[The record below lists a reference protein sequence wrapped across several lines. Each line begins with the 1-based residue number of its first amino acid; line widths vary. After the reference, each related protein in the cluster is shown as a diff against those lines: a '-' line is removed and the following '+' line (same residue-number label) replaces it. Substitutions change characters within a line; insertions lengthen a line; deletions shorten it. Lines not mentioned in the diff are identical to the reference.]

1 MINIFFICLLIR
13 LIIFYQK
20 FAKKYPHRIAIELTG
35 VKTKHEKMLLN
46 LCIKFIPLLN
56 LFVLNCHYDKQEL
69 HHLKDN

>member
-20 FAKKYPHRIAIELTG
+20 FAKKYPYRIAIELTG

-46 LCIKFIPLLN
+46 LQLIITGVCSTDNNYTKDTFS
-56 LFVLNCHYDKQEL
+56 VEQ
-69 HHLKDN
+69 HLYY